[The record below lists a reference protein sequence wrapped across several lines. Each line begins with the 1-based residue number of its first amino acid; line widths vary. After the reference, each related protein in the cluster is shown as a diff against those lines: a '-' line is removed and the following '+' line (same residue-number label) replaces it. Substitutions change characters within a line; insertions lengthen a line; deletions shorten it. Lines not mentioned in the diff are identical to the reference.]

1 MKNET
6 NTFVIYNKNTG
17 KRYGTES
24 YGGYKEWNTE
34 KAAKSALTRLK
45 KKHLKAFEDDLAFT
59 YKHITQRYANGEID
73 ENTYGPN
80 KYATQK
86 GRADNLTLPQI
97 AKLVSDKFLP
107 ISRSRAALIARTE
120 THNAASFANHAYH
133 ATVEKDLGVK
143 MLKKWVATNDGR
155 TRPAHSAANGQI
167 VDMAEDFIVGGA
179 TMGFA
184 GDSKGGAANVV
195 NCRCVIVYADE
206 RDMT

>member
-86 GRADNLTLPQI
+86 GRDAHREDQKQYRGDWKIYDALCESEIVTYDYFYENEPMVERTNISCGTKYMERKNTP
-97 AKLVSDKFLP
+97 SFLSP
-107 ISRSRAALIARTE
+107 SC
-120 THNAASFANHAYH
+120 
-133 ATVEKDLGVK
+133 
-143 MLKKWVATNDGR
+143 
-155 TRPAHSAANGQI
+155 
-167 VDMAEDFIVGGA
+167 
-179 TMGFA
+179 
-184 GDSKGGAANVV
+184 DSYY
-195 NCRCVIVYADE
+195 R
-206 RDMT
+206 